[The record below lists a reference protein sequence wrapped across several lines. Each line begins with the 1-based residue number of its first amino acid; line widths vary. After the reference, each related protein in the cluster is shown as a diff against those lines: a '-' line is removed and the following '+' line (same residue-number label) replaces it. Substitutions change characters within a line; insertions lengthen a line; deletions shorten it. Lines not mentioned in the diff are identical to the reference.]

1 MPNIVLLGAP
11 GSGKGTQAV
20 QLSQALKIPAIST
33 GDALRREVENLSE
46 VGKMAKSYMD
56 AGSLVPDEVVLEIV
70 KVRISQNDCQN
81 GFILDGFPR
90 NVNQAIMLEN
100 VLKTIKK
107 DINLVLNF
115 EVDDEIVVKRISG
128 RFFCK
133 KCGAIYN
140 KHFKAPRAEGICDEC
155 GSTEFTTR
163 SDDKE
168 SIIRER
174 LKVYHEAAVKLIEFY
189 QKKDLIFSFNAVK
202 SSALLL
208 EELLEIIKNPKLS
221 S

>member
-1 MPNIVLLGAP
+1 MPNIILLGAP
-11 GSGKGTQAV
+11 GSGKGTQAI
-20 QLSQALKIPAIST
+20 QLAQKLQVPAIST
-33 GDALRREVENLSE
+33 GDALRKEVENLSE
-46 VGKMAKSYMD
+46 IGKMAKSYMD
-56 AGSLVPDEVVLEIV
+56 SGKLVPDDVVLEIV
-70 KVRISQNDCQN
+70 KVRISQNDCKN
-81 GFILDGFPR
+81 GLILDGFPR

-100 VLKTIKK
+100 ALKTIKQ

-115 EVDDEIVVKRISG
+115 EIDDEIVVKRISG

-140 KHFKAPRAEGICDEC
+140 KYFKAPRVEGVCDEC
-155 GSTEFTTR
+155 GSAEFTTR

-168 SIIRER
+168 EIIRDR
-174 LKVYHEAAVKLIEFY
+174 LKIYHDTVSKLIEFY

-208 EELLEIIKNPKLS
+208 KELLEIIKKY
-221 S
+221 

>member
-1 MPNIVLLGAP
+1 MVNLILLGAP
-11 GSGKGTQAV
+11 GSGKGTQAA
-20 QLSQALKIPAIST
+20 QLSQRLQIPTIST
-33 GDALRREVENLSE
+33 GDALRKQVEILSDI
-46 VGKMAKSYMD
+46 GKLAKSYMD
-56 AGSLVPDEVVLEIV
+56 AGKLVPDEVVLNIV
-70 KVRISQNDCQN
+70 KERIAQDDCQN

-90 NVNQAIMLEN
+90 NVEQAIMLEN
-100 VLKTIKK
+100 ALKTIKK

-140 KHFKAPRAEGICDEC
+140 DYFKTLSKEGACDDC
-155 GSTEFTTR
+155 GSSEFSRR

-168 SIIRER
+168 EIIRNR
-174 LKVYHEAAVKLIEFY
+174 LKVYHDAISNLIEFY
-189 QKKDLIFSFNAVK
+189 QKKDLIYSFNAVK

-208 EELLEIIKNPKLS
+208 EELLEVIKK
-221 S
+221 

>member
-1 MPNIVLLGAP
+1 MINLILLGAP
-11 GSGKGTQAV
+11 GSGKGTQAA
-20 QLSQALKIPAIST
+20 QLSQKLQIPTIST
-33 GDALRREVENLSE
+33 GDALRKQVEILSDI
-46 VGKMAKSYMD
+46 GKLAKSYMD
-56 AGSLVPDEVVLEIV
+56 SGKLVPDEVVLNIV
-70 KVRISQNDCQN
+70 KERITQDDCQN

-90 NVNQAIMLEN
+90 NVEQAIMLEN
-100 VLKTIKK
+100 ALKTIKK

-140 KHFKAPRAEGICDEC
+140 DYFKKPLKEGVCDDC
-155 GSTEFTTR
+155 GSNEFNRR

-168 SIIRER
+168 EIIRNR
-174 LKVYHEAAVKLIEFY
+174 LKVYHDTISNLIEFY
-189 QKKDLIFSFNAVK
+189 QKKDLIYSFNAVK

-208 EELLEIIKNPKLS
+208 EELLEVIKNR
-221 S
+221 